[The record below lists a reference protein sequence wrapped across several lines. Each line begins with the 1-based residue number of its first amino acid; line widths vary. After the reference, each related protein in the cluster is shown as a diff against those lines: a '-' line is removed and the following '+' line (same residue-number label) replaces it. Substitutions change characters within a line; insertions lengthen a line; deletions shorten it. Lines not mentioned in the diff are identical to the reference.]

1 MFKSP
6 LDNFHMVSTLGFSIS
21 HARYPVFEY
30 TLTKKSIIIKNLLYY
45 AIIHSDPK
53 LEHVKP
59 ILPIMCEISQWALF
73 NKLTEE
79 ETKTLKPLELWTST
93 CHMLKN
99 QYTDDV
105 IISKQLFAEVIFFLF
120 FQNNTKKYKTLRKL
134 LTIII

>member
-1 MFKSP
+1 M
-6 LDNFHMVSTLGFSIS
+6 
-21 HARYPVFEY
+21 
-30 TLTKKSIIIKNLLYY
+30 IIKTLLYY

-79 ETKTLKPLELWTST
+79 ETKTLKRLELWTST

-105 IISKQLFAEVIFFLF
+105 IISKQLFAEVIYFIFSKNY
-120 FQNNTKKYKTLRKL
+120 QK
-134 LTIII
+134 I

>member
-1 MFKSP
+1 MLFKVR
-6 LDNFHMVSTLGFSIS
+6 N
-21 HARYPVFEY
+21 
-30 TLTKKSIIIKNLLYY
+30 TLTKKNLLYY
-45 AIIHSDPK
+45 AIIIHPDPK

-79 ETKTLKPLELWTST
+79 ETNTLKPLEIWTST

-105 IISKQLFAEVIFFLF
+105 TISKQLFAEVFLKPKNIKF
-120 FQNNTKKYKTLRKL
+120 CANY
-134 LTIII
+134 

>member
-1 MFKSP
+1 M
-6 LDNFHMVSTLGFSIS
+6 
-21 HARYPVFEY
+21 
-30 TLTKKSIIIKNLLYY
+30 IIKKLLYY

-79 ETKTLKPLELWTST
+79 ETKTLKPLEIWTST
-93 CHMLKN
+93 CHMLKY

-105 IISKQLFAEVIFFLF
+105 IISKQLFAEVIFLLF
-120 FQNNTKKYKTLRKL
+120 FKKLPKNSKSCANY
-134 LTIII
+134 

>member
-1 MFKSP
+1 MLF
-6 LDNFHMVSTLGFSIS
+6 
-21 HARYPVFEY
+21 Y
-30 TLTKKSIIIKNLLYY
+30 
-45 AIIHSDPK
+45 SDPK

-79 ETKTLKPLELWTST
+79 ETNTLKPLEIWTST
-93 CHMLKN
+93 CRVLKN